1 MKKTGFLILILS
13 LGLYKA
19 GAQRIDDT
27 VEAMS
32 LGAKSALTLTFSNTD
47 DKLVESAWNDFLK
60 DNYGAKAKYNRKADE
75 WFADNADIVALGLGS
90 LIDVYS
96 RVKQSKDDVIFYL
109 WVDLGDNFLS
119 EKDNPE
125 RYDEA
130 VKLLEKFELAVGKE
144 KTRQQLSDEQD
155 KLKKSESELEKLV
168 GANERLHK
176 EIEKAKEA
184 IKKAEESILKNEEEQ
199 TIAKQKIEN
208 QKKAVDAVRKKLDE
222 F

>member
-1 MKKTGFLILILS
+1 MLALLV
-13 LGLYKA
+13 LGWYKA
-19 GAQRIDDT
+19 GAQKIDET

-32 LGAKSALTLTFSNTD
+32 LGAKSALTMTFANTD
-47 DKLVESAWNDFLK
+47 DKLVENAWTDFLK
-60 DNYGAKAKYNRKADE
+60 DNYSAKAKYNRKADE

-90 LIDVYS
+90 LIDVYA
-96 RVKQSKDDVIFYL
+96 RVKQHNDDVVFYF
-109 WVDLGDNFLS
+109 WADLGDSFLS

-130 VKLLEKFELAVGKE
+130 VQILEKFEMAVAKE
-144 KTRQQLSDEQD
+144 KTRQQLSEEEG
-155 KLKKSESELEKLV
+155 KLKKSESELEKLA

-184 IKKAEESILKNEEEQ
+184 IKKAEEAILKNEEEQ
-199 TIAKQKIEN
+199 TLAKQKIEN
-208 QKKAVDAVRKKLDE
+208 QKKAVDVVRKKLDE